1 MLEEKV
7 ILLVSAEEK
16 TRTELRT
23 YMDSE
28 GVAFVEAC
36 DCKKARE
43 YFRCQDSKFDLLI
56 LDMDRLG
63 HDGWNMCREIR
74 KESELPVIVLASIR
88 KETDEIYGFEI
99 GINDY
104 ISKSSSP
111 TVLRARV
118 QAIFRRNEK
127 DRKKKLSFSK
137 LEIDDAFHRVT
148 SCGQAVSL
156 SPKEYN
162 LLLLLAENQGRIISR
177 EELLQKVWGY
187 YYYGGLRTIDTHI
200 NRLRIKLGD
209 GGDSIQTIRGFGYRF
224 EEL

>member
-16 TRTELRT
+16 TRTELRAF
-23 YMDSE
+23 MDNE
-28 GVAFVEAC
+28 GITFVEAG

-43 YFRCQDSKFDLLI
+43 YFRCQNSVLDLLI
-56 LDMDRLG
+56 LDIDRLG

-74 KESELPVIVLASIR
+74 KESELPVIVLASTQR
-88 KETDEIYGFEI
+88 ETDEVYGFEI

-118 QAIFRRNEK
+118 QAIFRRKDK
-127 DRKKKLSFSK
+127 DRKRKMSFSK
-137 LEIDDAFHRVT
+137 LEIDDSFHRVT
-148 SCGQAVSL
+148 SCGREINL

-162 LLLLLAENQGRIISR
+162 LLLLLAENEGRIISR
-177 EELLQKVWGY
+177 EELLRKVWGY

-224 EEL
+224 ED